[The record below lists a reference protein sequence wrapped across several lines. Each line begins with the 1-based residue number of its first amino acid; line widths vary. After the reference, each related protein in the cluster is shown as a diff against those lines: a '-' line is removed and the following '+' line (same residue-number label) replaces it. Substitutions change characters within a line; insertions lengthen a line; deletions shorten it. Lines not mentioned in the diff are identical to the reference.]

1 MTFDE
6 SERDDIAELIVARR
20 ILSTYFRINLSVAD
34 TLIPSILIARHHKKT
49 HGIDKFARIAIVLN
63 VDELNQISIQWDT
76 STSSKRWQ
84 AAG

>member
-1 MTFDE
+1 MRSNET
-6 SERDDIAELIVARR
+6 
-20 ILSTYFRINLSVAD
+20 ILLSLLWLAASFSTYFRINLSVAD
-34 TLIPSILIARHHKKT
+34 TLIPSKLIARHHKKT
-49 HGIDKFARIAIVLN
+49 HGIDEFAHIAIVLN